1 MKKFALLLL
10 VAASLPGCAT
20 KPRPGEAVDA
30 PSSPMTAPLET
41 ADLQMQQRQMN
52 VQR

>member
-10 VAASLPGCAT
+10 LVASLPGCAT
-20 KPRPGEAVDA
+20 KPRPGEAVDTASA
-30 PSSPMTAPLET
+30 PLTGPLET
-41 ADLQMQQRQMN
+41 ADLQMQQRQLN